1 MAVARSSRTV
11 SASPERVWQLVED
24 PHNFPRWWPEV
35 KRMEDVH
42 PDRWTQVFMTRR
54 GRTVRADYN
63 LLESEAPGPGGD
75 PPGRRAWEQEVVGTP
90 FERVLSEAITELL
103 VEPAGTGTR
112 ITLAQR
118 QKLRGYS
125 RTGGFLLRRATRDK
139 LNQALDGIERAVG

>member
-54 GRTVRADYN
+54 GRAVRADYN
-63 LLESEAPGPGGD
+63 LLESEPPGPGGD
-75 PPGRRAWEQEVVGTP
+75 RPGRRTWEQEVVGTP
-90 FERVLSEAITELL
+90 FERVLSESITEIL
-103 VEPAGTGTR
+103 VEPAGTGTL
-112 ITLAQR
+112 IILAQR

-139 LNQALDGIERAVG
+139 LKQALDGIERAVG